1 MNVDEAHVERRFSLY
16 ALITTV
22 IVVGVLFFRVAQPF
36 LLPLFLAAVLALLFR
51 PVHEK
56 CTDWLRGHR
65 HLAAGLVTAAVFL
78 LGLLPVCGALILAG
92 RELFDAGQELLHLN
106 WWQQPV
112 VADVLKSVEPHLAE
126 QDWNDWRRSAANAVE
141 GVTKEVYARTQSL
154 LANVAGFLIGLS
166 VVGLGLFYFLAEG
179 PTMMRTVQRLSP
191 LNDEDETALFEE
203 FARVCRGVVMASIMC
218 ALVQAAL
225 AGIGFAVLGLERVWL
240 LAGLTLLSSLVPFFG
255 SATVWGVVAILLTI
269 QGDYASAIG
278 LIAYG
283 TAVVSTSDNL
293 IRAYVI
299 HGAVKLHP
307 LVALISVLGALRVI
321 GLWGVFIG
329 PVVAAFFYSLLRM
342 LHARLDTPSDRGNR
356 QSS

>member
-191 LNDEDETALFEE
+191 LNDEDETALVEE
-203 FARVCRGVVMASIMC
+203 FARVCRGEV
-218 ALVQAAL
+218 
-225 AGIGFAVLGLERVWL
+225 ERFEVPNL
-240 LAGLTLLSSLVPFFG
+240 LALNFILHDSLGGGGTESLKTDAQGKTHGQGLLAMEVEVPEHLLK
-255 SATVWGVVAILLTI
+255 
-269 QGDYASAIG
+269 
-278 LIAYG
+278 
-283 TAVVSTSDNL
+283 
-293 IRAYVI
+293 
-299 HGAVKLHP
+299 GA
-307 LVALISVLGALRVI
+307 GED
-321 GLWGVFIG
+321 G
-329 PVVAAFFYSLLRM
+329 
-342 LHARLDTPSDRGNR
+342 
-356 QSS
+356 